1 MSIASAIGRPR
12 KGSLSIPPL
21 QLQNCKIAHPCGFI
35 LTFPKISRQ
44 FLVNFPKFIDIRP
57 KKIDIILKL
66 VDNHPKFIGT
76 GLYCTLCSVGGS

>member
-1 MSIASAIGRPR
+1 M
-12 KGSLSIPPL
+12 
-21 QLQNCKIAHPCGFI
+21 
-35 LTFPKISRQ
+35 TFPKISRQ

>member
-1 MSIASAIGRPR
+1 MGLSESQNLIVSFQKICTGISGINGIFSI
-12 KGSLSIPPL
+12 
-21 QLQNCKIAHPCGFI
+21 N

-66 VDNHPKFIGT
+66 VDNHPKFIDIC
-76 GLYCTLCSVGGS
+76 LYIALFASTGGS